1 MQIIDILTFINIF
14 YDLNNLKG
22 DPESKAKFF
31 FFFNLHG
38 KAFLICQT
46 VMNNDDKQ

>member
-31 FFFNLHG
+31 FF
-38 KAFLICQT
+38 LIF
-46 VMNNDDKQ
+46 MEKHF